1 MLGVSRFR
9 LAALLSMFLL
19 VSLSVS
25 SPAEDEAEATSLE
38 GIAPTRLAVLTCEPM
53 QELGYGNLLIAKL
66 SAEPSGRLELVEREL
81 LDTIGGEFQLA
92 SLLGAENAVRQRMA
106 LGELLRADTLLLLS
120 LLQNETPDDQTA
132 ARSIRLVMVDT
143 RTGARL
149 TRDGLSGSTD
159 LDKATDEV
167 VRRVGETLR
176 RYPNGVKQIVGVS
189 HFRSRCLTHA
199 YDCYQTSCAE
209 LLAQVLSQRP
219 GVAVLEIEE
228 ARAISAELA
237 LTSPDEKDADLP
249 DGGNALENRVVP
261 VLVSGEFLAARQ
273 GAVGSQTDRFE
284 VTVTIQR
291 RGESEVVRAADLDQ
305 EQLVE
310 FLSATLPA
318 KIVVGAVSD
327 TTGSGALSVDTQSEW
342 LVAEANRFARIG
354 MWERAFGLREA
365 ALLLRPGDTDLRFQ
379 LTDAYHRQ
387 MMRLL
392 PVPEQFEDLPPKEA
406 IRRQFRERTELYP
419 FVLAHLEY
427 IIRNR
432 QVPAEDFLQRPRT
445 TRVEPGGTA
454 RRSYSSFDIDSIAQ
468 SIPYPTL
475 FKDYPAYGKSV
486 AWRRYKK
493 IGDEEIERCFQ
504 MQYEFMTSVFPLIR
518 ELPTGYSKAKLEWH
532 LGLSFPRSM
541 PQSRRPDGSAFSA
554 HIRENI
560 REKSKLAQP
569 PPRSAFPPPRSPGEE
584 LAHEMMDQM
593 RQQPGLRPP
602 PPGSESSSER
612 PEPFE
617 SLARMRELMEERRKL
632 RPPKPPSP
640 PAVQAEKWPKYE
652 RTKPLPLTVK
662 TLDGQSRPVE
672 DDDWVQLHERWGPTD
687 HWSKTVGHYPIVNW
701 RACTPTLDVLW
712 SDWAI
717 LVMRTKGL
725 AEEILSRSD
734 AVFLDVLW
742 DGRDFWVVTKHAG
755 VWIVS
760 TSGEILRTINADQGL
775 PPYDQAEVLHPV
787 AEGKA
792 LMAGSFGENRRGW
805 CAMIDTAKEQPVEI
819 LHEATTVYSAISTPY
834 DSSFSQAFRPT
845 FIHEHRSAGEAPD
858 YYIVGRDISG
868 GPLLVDCE
876 TLEVSEMPKYI
887 ESKLPKHEY
896 SRKRGFLDP
905 HVRHCDRHSRDLLF
919 FSEGGTMVIP
929 SASDHLSERPFKFG
943 VPTNGWRPGV
953 TVWPSPLDPS
963 DTAKPLTR
971 KRGRHDYSCHVILPV
986 GRWLY
991 LPGVTTWYRLDRET
1005 FREERVDALRPLRSS
1020 LIIRPTLRTSSHYG
1034 IVFTEE
1040 TVSSMYRPFAQI
1052 KIHEGP

>member
-1 MLGVSRFR
+1 
-9 LAALLSMFLL
+9 MFLL
-19 VSLSVS
+19 VSLSAS

-53 QELGYGNLLIAKL
+53 QELGYGDLLTAKL

-92 SLLGAENAVRQRMA
+92 SLLGAENAVSQRMA

-120 LLQNETPDDQTA
+120 FVENETPDDQTA

-189 HFRSRCLTHA
+189 PFLSRCLTHA
-199 YDCYQTSCAE
+199 YDFYQTSCAE
-209 LLAQVLSQRP
+209 LLAQILSQQP

-237 LTSPDEKDADLP
+237 LTSPDDKDADLP
-249 DGGNALENRVVP
+249 DGRNALEDRVVP

-273 GAVGSQTDRFE
+273 GAAGSETDRFQ

-327 TTGSGALSVDTQSEW
+327 TTESGALSADVQSEW
-342 LVAEANRFARIG
+342 LVAEADRFARIG

-365 ALLLRPGDTDLRFQ
+365 ALLLRPGDTDLRFR
-379 LTDAYHRQ
+379 LIDAYHRQ
-387 MMRLL
+387 MMRQL
-392 PVPEQFEDLPPKEA
+392 PVPERYEDLPPEEA
-406 IRRQFRERTELYP
+406 IRRQFRERTKLYP

-432 QVPAEDFLQRPRT
+432 QVSAEVFLEGSGTVRPGRAET
-445 TRVEPGGTA
+445 TAEATRNVF
-454 RRSYSSFDIDSIAQ
+454 SSFDIDSIALC
-468 SIPYPTL
+468 IPSFTR
-475 FKDYPAYGKSV
+475 FKHYPAKGRSD
-486 AWRRYKK
+486 AGRRYKK
-493 IGDEEIERCFQ
+493 IGDEEIERCFP
-504 MQYEFMTSVFPLIR
+504 MQYEFMTKVFPLIR
-518 ELPTGYSKAKLEWH
+518 ELPTEYSKAELEWR
-532 LGLSFPRSM
+532 LALRYPRSM
-541 PQSRRPDGSAFSA
+541 PQSGRPDGSAFSE
-554 HIRENI
+554 HIRNNI
-560 REKSKLAQP
+560 QEKSKLAQP
-569 PPRSAFPPPRSPGEE
+569 PPLSAFPSPRSPGLER
-584 LAHEMMDQM
+584 AHEMINQM
-593 RQQPGLRPP
+593 RQMMDEVRQRPRSRPP
-602 PPGSESSSER
+602 PPGSESPSER
-612 PEPFE
+612 PDPLE
-617 SLARMRELMEERRKL
+617 SVAKMRELMEKVRKL

-640 PAVQAEKWPKYE
+640 PAVQVEYWPKYE
-652 RTKPLPLTVK
+652 RTKPLPLTIK

-672 DDDWVQLHERWGPTD
+672 DDWVQLHERWGPAY
-687 HWSKTVGHYPIVNW
+687 HWSKMVTHYPIVNW

-712 SDWAI
+712 SDWAV

-725 AEEILSRSD
+725 AEEILSQPD

-742 DGRDFWVVTKHAG
+742 DGRDFWVVTKLAG

-805 CAMIDTAKEQPVEI
+805 CAMIDTAKEPPVEI

-834 DSSFSQAFRPT
+834 DETLTQAFRPT
-845 FIHEHRSAGEAPD
+845 YIHEYRSAGEGPD
-858 YYIVGRDISG
+858 CYMVGRDISA

-887 ESKLPKHEY
+887 ESKLPKHVY
-896 SRKRGFLDP
+896 DRKRGFLNP
-905 HVRHCDRHSRDLLF
+905 HEGDCDRHSRDLLF
-919 FSEGGTMVIP
+919 FSEGGTTVIP
-929 SASDHLSERPFKFG
+929 SRSDHLFERRSIFG
-943 VPTNGWRPGV
+943 LPSNGWWPGV

-971 KRGRHDYSCHVILPV
+971 KRDYSYHVILPV

-991 LPGVTTWYRLDRET
+991 LPGRMDWCRLDRET
-1005 FREERVDALRPLRSS
+1005 FREERVSKLRPWESYP
-1020 LIIRPTLRTSSHYG
+1020 IRPTLRTSSHYG
-1034 IVFTEE
+1034 IVFTEK
-1040 TVSSMYRPFAQI
+1040 TYNYMCRPFGQI